1 MISQSLHSILSSYG
15 DIIELD
21 YQFDDSAVSEIIAL
35 NELNNK
41 KGYGV
46 TWMDAPGNKQA
57 LNLTGPLDDLQLD
70 DQNDNTKHAFNQDYN
85 DNLRR
90 CSSIVSFFD
99 KFHSLS
105 RCRAVKLGA
114 GSFFRPHR
122 DAWKFNE
129 QFRIFIPL
137 NGTEDK
143 DWMFFYE
150 NKSIKF
156 KPGVP
161 YILNTRKVH
170 GSFCFSDDIYH
181 ILMSLPLTDKNLGI
195 IMNMIPYYK
204 DY

>member
-1 MISQSLHSILSSYG
+1 MMISQSLHSILSSYG

-21 YQFDDSAVSEIIAL
+21 YQFGDSAMVDVCDL
-35 NELNNK
+35 RN
-41 KGYGV
+41 
-46 TWMDAPGNKQA
+46 WMDAPGNKQA

-70 DQNDNTKHAFNQDYN
+70 DQKKHASNQEYN
-85 DNLRR
+85 DNLNQ
-90 CSSIVSFFD
+90 CPSLMSFFD
-99 KFHSLS
+99 KFHGLS
-105 RCRAVKLGA
+105 RCRAVKLRA

-170 GSFCFSDDIYH
+170 GSFCFSDDVYH
-181 ILMSLPLTDKNLGI
+181 VLMSLPLNEKNLRA
-195 IMNMIPYYK
+195 IMKMIPYYK

>member
-21 YQFDDSAVSEIIAL
+21 YQFDDDAL
-35 NELNNK
+35 LELRNVN
-41 KGYGV
+41 
-46 TWMDAPGNKQA
+46 TWHGAPGNKDA
-57 LNLTGPLDDLQLD
+57 INLTGPLNDLQLD
-70 DQNDNTKHAFNQDYN
+70 DQKKHEFNQEYN
-85 DNLRR
+85 DNLGP
-90 CSSIVSFFD
+90 SIRSFFD
-99 KFHSLS
+99 KFDSLS

-181 ILMSLPLTDKNLGI
+181 ILMSLPLTEKNLRAV
-195 IMNMIPYYK
+195 MKLIPYYK